1 MTKNT
6 SRKNYHKKTKIGFF
20 KNLRRKT
27 SRAIPVVAS
36 GLKKVG
42 SNVKNMTIKSKPAVE
57 KGLGVIYKTV
67 MSGLDFGLKGIKK
80 GVRVIKSKT
89 MSKTRRHK

>member
-1 MTKNT
+1 MTKNR

-20 KNLRRKT
+20 KNLKRRT
-27 SRAIPVVAS
+27 TRAIPIVAS

-42 SNVKNMTIKSKPAVE
+42 SNVKNITMKSKPAVE
-57 KGLGVIYKTV
+57 KGLGVIYKSV
-67 MSGLDFGLKGIKK
+67 ISGLDFGLKGIKK
-80 GVRVIKSKT
+80 GVHVIKSKT